1 MHSEPL
7 EHEIGIVKAVKQYL
21 VSIEGL
27 PSAHVHDVVKR
38 DDGARA
44 LVTSLRHDA
53 VEAMMLDQCD
63 VAPGQTFLLQQQTPQ
78 LYFGPQLFGRV
89 VNALCDPV
97 DGKGALPPK
106 NAHLELDR
114 SAGVV
119 AERALVTEQL
129 ETGYSMTDTVL
140 PIGRGQRQLLMGPVQ
155 SGVEVFAT
163 EVMKQQAAVH
173 GVNIYVIVG
182 KQPAYIE
189 RVARDLFSADG
200 ADRTIL
206 VVSGAYD
213 GTPLNTITPAVGV
226 SLAEHFGRQGEHVL
240 LVVDDLYA
248 HAKYVREV
256 SLQEG
261 QLPGR
266 ESYPGDIFYRQA
278 QLIERAGSFKD
289 AGTITFLPM
298 LQTDMEGY
306 ADLITTNIMGT
317 TDGHLAFSSALYAQ
331 GAFPSIVDDE
341 SVTRVGRH
349 TQYVVQKQLSTAI
362 ITALSQAKAQER
374 IAQFGTDVSGSTAE
388 AIRIG
393 AMLRTL
399 LRQSEGDRLDRC
411 VQATLLSLP
420 FTTFAQDKDASFFDV
435 YRTQLVHALEHDAAC
450 KPVVHKVET
459 APDLGTFLEALEGIV
474 SHITKA
480 CRS

>member
-27 PSAHVHDVVKR
+27 PSARVHDVVVR

-53 VEAMMLDQCD
+53 VEAMMLDRCD
-63 VAPGQTFLLQQQTPQ
+63 VSPGQTFLLQQQTPQ
-78 LYFGPQLFGRV
+78 LYFGSQLFGRV

-106 NAHLELDR
+106 NTHLELDR
-114 SAGVV
+114 GAGVV

-155 SGVEVFAT
+155 SGAEVFAA
-163 EVMKQQAAVH
+163 EVMKQQQASIQ

-182 KQPAYIE
+182 KQPAYVE
-189 RVARDLFSADG
+189 RVARDLLSA
-200 ADRTIL
+200 AAERTIL

-226 SLAEHFGRQGEHVL
+226 SLAEHFARQGEHVL
-240 LVVDDLYA
+240 LVIDDLYM
-248 HAKYVREV
+248 HAKYIREV
-256 SLQEG
+256 SLQQG

-289 AGTITFLPM
+289 AGTITLLPM

-317 TDGHLAFSSALYAQ
+317 TDGHLAFSAALYAQ
-331 GAFPSIVDDE
+331 GAFPPVLDDE

-349 TQYVVQKQLSTAI
+349 TQCVVQKQLSTAI
-362 ITALSQAKAQER
+362 VTALSQAKAQER
-374 IAQFGTDVSGSTAE
+374 ISQFGTDVAGGTAE
-388 AIRIG
+388 VIRTG

-399 LRQSEGDRLDRC
+399 LRQDEGERLDWRLQ
-411 VQATLLSLP
+411 VTLLALP
-420 FTTFAQDKDASFFDV
+420 FTTFAQGKDASFFETF
-435 YRTQLVHALEHDAAC
+435 RAQIMHALEQEKSCTA
-450 KPVVHKVET
+450 VVRMVET
-459 APDLGTFLEALEGIV
+459 APDLGTFLEALEGVV
-474 SHITKA
+474 SHITEV